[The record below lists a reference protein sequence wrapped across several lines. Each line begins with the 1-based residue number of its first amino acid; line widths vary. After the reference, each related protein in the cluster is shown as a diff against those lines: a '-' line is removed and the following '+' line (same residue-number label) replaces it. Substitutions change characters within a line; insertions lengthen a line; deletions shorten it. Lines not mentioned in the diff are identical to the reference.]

1 MFAKHNLV
9 SATNVTL
16 LKEQTIKTE
25 KYSFKVMKESATEYK
40 IKIEA
45 EHYIFFINIMET
57 GWKLNRLH
65 ISSIEEEIEALIE
78 LESFGILTINFNE
91 VVDKEKLYERLLLI
105 PSIKNLK
112 DIKTRISLTITDMN
126 EVFLNNN
133 IEKLLTF
140 LEE

>member
-1 MFAKHNLV
+1 MFFT
-9 SATNVTL
+9 S
-16 LKEQTIKTE
+16 
-25 KYSFKVMKESATEYK
+25 S
-40 IKIEA
+40 
-45 EHYIFFINIMET
+45 
-57 GWKLNRLH
+57 LNC
-65 ISSIEEEIEALIE
+65 SSTP
-78 LESFGILTINFNE
+78 FGILTINFNE

>member
-16 LKEQTIKTE
+16 LKEQIIKTE

-57 GWKLNRLH
+57 GCKLNRLH